1 MEIIMKQT
9 EDLQAYKYN
18 PRDNDNAVDVVAESI
33 KEFGFKVP
41 IIIDREGVII
51 AGHTRLRAA
60 KRLGIREVPC
70 IVADDLT
77 PEQIKAFRLADN
89 KTSEFAEWDFAALE
103 RELEELTAF
112 DVDMSKFGFDEVF
125 GEDAEEEEEEKPEI
139 EFVTSLEENHNYIVL
154 YFDKDIDWL
163 QAQSVFDLKSVK
175 EYSTRKDGAIKKE
188 KRGVGRI
195 ISGAEVLSKMTGGLF
210 GEN

>member
-1 MEIIMKQT
+1 MEIVMKQT

-18 PRDNDNAVDVVAESI
+18 PRDNDNAVDIVAESI

-41 IIIDREGVII
+41 LVITGENVI
-51 AGHTRLRAA
+51 VCGHTRLRAA

-125 GEDAEEEEEEKPEI
+125 GEEIEEEEEEKPEI
-139 EFVTSLEENHNYIVL
+139 EFVTSLEESHNYIVL

-175 EYSTRKDGAIKKE
+175 EYSTRKDGAIKNE
-188 KRGVGRI
+188 KRGIGRI

-210 GEN
+210 GED

>member
-1 MEIIMKQT
+1 MKLI
-9 EDLQAYKYN
+9 EDLQSYEFN
-18 PRDNDNAVDVVAESI
+18 PRNNDNAVDVVAESI

-60 KRLGIREVPC
+60 KQLGIREVPC

-89 KTSEFAEWDFAALE
+89 KTSEFAEWDFSALE

-112 DVDMSKFGFDEVF
+112 DVDMSKFGFNEIDIEF
-125 GEDAEEEEEEKPEI
+125 DMGTEEEQGDLTQTEVKTKVCPNCGEVI
-139 EFVTSLEENHNYIVL
+139 EL
-154 YFDKDIDWL
+154 
-163 QAQSVFDLKSVK
+163 
-175 EYSTRKDGAIKKE
+175 
-188 KRGVGRI
+188 
-195 ISGAEVLSKMTGGLF
+195 
-210 GEN
+210 

>member
-1 MEIIMKQT
+1 MKQT

-18 PRDNDNAVDVVAESI
+18 PRDNDNAVEVVAESI

-41 IIIDREGVII
+41 IIIDREGTII

-125 GEDAEEEEEEKPEI
+125 GEEVEEEEEEKPEI

-175 EYSTRKDGAIKKE
+175 EYSTRKDGAIKNG
-188 KRGVGRI
+188 KRGIGRI

>member
-1 MEIIMKQT
+1 MRQT

-33 KEFGFKVP
+33 KEFGFKCP
-41 IIIDREGVII
+41 IIIDCEGVII

-125 GEDAEEEEEEKPEI
+125 GEEIEEEEEEKPEI
-139 EFVTSLEENHNYIVL
+139 EFVTSLEESHNYIVL

-175 EYSTRKDGAIKKE
+175 EYSTRKDGTIKNE
-188 KRGVGRI
+188 KRGIGRI

>member
-1 MEIIMKQT
+1 MKQT
-9 EDLQAYKYN
+9 EDLQAYEYN
-18 PRDNDNAVDVVAESI
+18 PRNNDNAVEVVAESI

-60 KRLGIREVPC
+60 KHLGIREVPC

-112 DVDMSKFGFDEVF
+112 DVDMTKFGF
-125 GEDAEEEEEEKPEI
+125 EEI
-139 EFVTSLEENHNYIVL
+139 
-154 YFDKDIDWL
+154 DIDFEMGTEDE
-163 QAQSVFDLKSVK
+163 QGDLTQTEVK
-175 EYSTRKDGAIKKE
+175 TKVCPNCG
-188 KRGVGRI
+188 
-195 ISGAEVLSKMTGGLF
+195 EVIEL
-210 GEN
+210 

>member
-1 MEIIMKQT
+1 MEIVMKQT

-41 IIIDREGVII
+41 LVITGENVI
-51 AGHTRLRAA
+51 VCGHTRLRAA

-125 GEDAEEEEEEKPEI
+125 GEEIEEEEEEKPEI
-139 EFVTSLEENHNYIVL
+139 EFVTSLEESHNYIVL

-175 EYSTRKDGAIKKE
+175 EYSTRKDGAIKNE
-188 KRGVGRI
+188 KRGIGRI

-210 GEN
+210 GED

>member
-1 MEIIMKQT
+1 MKQT

-41 IIIDREGVII
+41 LVITGENVI
-51 AGHTRLRAA
+51 VCGHTRLRAA

-125 GEDAEEEEEEKPEI
+125 GEEIEEEEEEKPEI
-139 EFVTSLEENHNYIVL
+139 EFVTSLEESHNYIVL

-175 EYSTRKDGAIKKE
+175 EYSTRKDGAIKNE
-188 KRGVGRI
+188 KRGIGRI

-210 GEN
+210 GED